1 MLGKTRKMAPLNGT
15 RQASIV
21 AAIGRGTITADEAR
35 ERYGLSP
42 EEIAAW
48 QRTLDSLGVRSRR
61 KRRTEP
67 MDEPSS

>member
-1 MLGKTRKMAPLNGT
+1 MLGRTRKTAPLNGT

-21 AAIGRGTITADEAR
+21 AEIGRGTITTDEAR

-48 QRTLDSLGVRSRR
+48 QRTLDSLGVSSRR
-61 KRRTEP
+61 KRPAAPT
-67 MDEPSS
+67 DKPSS